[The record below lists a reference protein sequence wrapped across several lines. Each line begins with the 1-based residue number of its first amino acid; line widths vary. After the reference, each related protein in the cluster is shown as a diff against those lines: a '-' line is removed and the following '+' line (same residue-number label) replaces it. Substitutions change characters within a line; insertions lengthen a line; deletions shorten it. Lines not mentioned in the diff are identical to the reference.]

1 MNKIQSSLSINE
13 LKELRDKI
21 QNISNKQHH
30 HAEIFSIIKT
40 NSINFSENKNG
51 IFLNMNKLND
61 QTISLIK
68 RYLSY
73 IENQNKN
80 FLQVENIKKEFKK
93 DFFGNLKLK
102 SNESKST
109 TLSEKNNE
117 NINNIK
123 IKDEKKKLY
132 E

>member
-1 MNKIQSSLSINE
+1 MNKIQSSLSIVE

-21 QNISNKQHH
+21 QNIPNKEHH

-102 SNESKST
+102 TTKSNSTLPESK
-109 TLSEKNNE
+109 NE
-117 NINNIK
+117 NTNNIK
-123 IKDEKKKLY
+123 VKDEKKII
-132 E
+132 

>member
-1 MNKIQSSLSINE
+1 
-13 LKELRDKI
+13 
-21 QNISNKQHH
+21 
-30 HAEIFSIIKT
+30 
-40 NSINFSENKNG
+40 
-51 IFLNMNKLND
+51 MNKLND

-68 RYLSY
+68 RYLNY

-109 TLSEKNNE
+109 TLSESKNE

-123 IKDEKKKLY
+123 IKDDKKNLY